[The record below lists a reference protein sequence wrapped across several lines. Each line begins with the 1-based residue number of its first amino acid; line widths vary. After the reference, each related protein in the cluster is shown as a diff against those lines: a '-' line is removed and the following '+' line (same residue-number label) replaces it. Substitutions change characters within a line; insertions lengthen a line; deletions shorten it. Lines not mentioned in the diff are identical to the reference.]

1 MMRKPMAIGATRR
14 RVDTEL
20 SRGLIPRL
28 TCIALLVFCAP
39 AHSQDIAPAIDPIEN
54 ARGLHQRSIMGA
66 HARDARGGRAKSD
79 SRTPRPGTAE
89 LQAQACANHPV
100 YRRQYGANHPQ
111 VLQLEALC
119 KQAGY

>member
-1 MMRKPMAIGATRR
+1 MVIGTTRR
-14 RVDTEL
+14 RIDAEL

-28 TCIALLVFCAP
+28 TCIALLMLCAP

-66 HARDARGGRAKSD
+66 HAKNAQGGRAKSN
-79 SRTPRPGTAE
+79 SRTQRPGTPE
-89 LQAQACANHPV
+89 LQAQACANRPV

-111 VLQLEALC
+111 MLRLEALC